1 MIPPYHVQSR
11 SSVLPWLPPDH
22 QIHFPYPL
30 SVLRWQPLQ
39 WQFSESHSVPYPVP
53 EWRYNNNK
61 LTSGFIETI
70 AGQWK
75 RAKIETASKAMEY
88 AEKEYKK
95 KTKTKEVKVKTVKEP
110 TWFNEEITKKEATE
124 AEKAELEA
132 LIKGIR

>member
-1 MIPPYHVQSR
+1 MLLIDLELNPAVVN
-11 SSVLPWLPPDH
+11 VLIDYSLK
-22 QIHFPYPL
+22 L
-30 SVLRWQPLQ
+30 
-39 WQFSESHSVPYPVP
+39 
-53 EWRYNNNK
+53 NNNK

-75 RAKIETASKAMEY
+75 RAKIETASQAMDY

-95 KTKTKEVKVKTVKEP
+95 KNKSKDSTKVKNKTIEP
-110 TWFNEEITKKEATE
+110 TWFNEEIEKKEATE